1 MTRTEALKISGRS
14 EGWLRTRECSW
25 CGQDLYR
32 ALRFGCVAT
41 GEKCDP
47 TKKNFSDSAMARNRT
62 PLDTP
67 AGRGW

>member
-1 MTRTEALKISGRS
+1 MTHDEALKISGRS

-32 ALRFGCVAT
+32 ALRNGCPSVF
-41 GEKCDP
+41 EKCDP
-47 TKKNFSDSAMARNRT
+47 AKKNFGPSAHKRRRT

-67 AGRGW
+67 PNVQ